1 MKMMSDFQREVG
13 HWVVACFGPERANDS
28 RERNLRFIEESLELV
43 QSNGLSKEE
52 AQAVLNYVYSRKAGN
67 VFQEVGGAAITLA
80 SLCRAAGVS
89 LDEAAT
95 IELSRVHNEIV
106 NIREKNLKKPL
117 GWTPTYKPT

>member
-13 HWVVACFGPERANDS
+13 QWVVACFGPERANDP
-28 RERNLRFIEESLELV
+28 RERNLRFLEESLELV

-52 AQAVLNYVYSRKAGN
+52 AQAVLNYVYSRKSGN
-67 VFQEVGGAAITLA
+67 IFQEVGGAVITLA

-95 IELSRVHNEIV
+95 VELSRVHTEIA

-117 GWTPTYKPT
+117 G